1 MAATVTKNDAQKVG
15 GKWLFSWDIVET
27 GSGGASNWAAITD
40 VPVRGTIV
48 KLHSVFVS
56 GSGSTVRPVLGRTD
70 DFVVGDI
77 NQITAQPTAAALV
90 IDTTRT
96 PYYSST
102 GTLYLESTPDNGTAD
117 HVVHTKLLIVA
128 SWE

>member
-27 GSGGASNWAAITD
+27 SIGVEETAITD

-48 KLHSVFVS
+48 KLQSVHVS
-56 GSGSTVRPVLGRTD
+56 GGSSRTVAPVLGRST
-70 DFVVGDI
+70 FTPGDI
-77 NQITAQPTAAALV
+77 NQVNVRPTAAALV

-96 PYYSST
+96 PYYSPT
-102 GTLYLESTPDNGTAD
+102 GTLYLESTPSAGSDNT
-117 HVVHTKLLIVA
+117 VHTKLLIVA

>member
-27 GSGGASNWAAITD
+27 SIGVEETAITD

-48 KLHSVFVS
+48 KLQSVHVS
-56 GSGSTVRPVLGRTD
+56 GTGATVAPILGRSGT
-70 DFVVGDI
+70 FTAGAI
-77 NQITAQPTAAALV
+77 NQVNVRPTAAALV

-96 PYYSST
+96 PYHSPT
-102 GTLYLESTPDNGTAD
+102 GTLYLESTPNAGSDNT
-117 HVVHTKLLIVA
+117 VHTKLFIIA